1 MFRIIAFLAIFAT
14 SAALADAPVIWSGST
29 AKWLPSGLKTAGVLQ
44 NSATGV
50 MTSSPLTYSSFAA
63 TTGSRNV
70 VTNSYGFLEASPV
83 TSTEASYLSGTT
95 GSIQAQLDSKMGLFT
110 LPLAVTNGG
119 TGTATAFTSGSVVF
133 AGPSGVYAQDN
144 ANLFFDDTENEL
156 GLGTADPAAQLH
168 LSGNKSASAWT
179 TNGIGFRIAD
189 QTFTD
194 TTSTGSPSLNIHNI
208 GSPTIAATNAITPN
222 NLTTLFI
229 GAPVDGTNVVTASN
243 RKYALRTTGNTR
255 FAGFNLYGTATGN
268 PVSVFGVDGNQ
279 SDTSWTTVGKM
290 VSIQNATL
298 TDTSGTGTISTRVA
312 SSYGTMTLAASNP
325 ETITNAA
332 NLYIDR
338 APTAGS
344 NVTITNSSALY
355 IPGGSV
361 SGTTNSYALNITAG
375 TGATNNYAA
384 TFDGRVGMGGVT
396 DPSAFLTVATNG
408 SVVAANEQI
417 VLRSNREAIVAGELL
432 GGVMVR
438 SNDSS
443 NPAPG
448 IITNAF
454 SAIATAT
461 HNTSTLDSAWVWYTT
476 SALTMS
482 ERMRLDKDGNLGI
495 GVTPVVKLHQDSG
508 TATATTQKFTAG
520 STTGQTASD
529 GFDMGIDASGN
540 AELRQREALPL
551 TLYTNNAAAVT
562 VLSGGNTG
570 IGTTAPG
577 STLHI
582 AGSVQYNVSNLSA
595 NTTLGTTHS
604 IVTVDDSAAD
614 KVITVPACTA
624 TLFGRQYRIKKLG
637 AAPRV
642 TYIAATG
649 SDLVDG
655 ATSQS
660 IAVKNASRD
669 VVCTSL
675 ALWSIY

>member
-1 MFRIIAFLAIFAT
+1 
-14 SAALADAPVIWSGST
+14 
-29 AKWLPSGLKTAGVLQ
+29 
-44 NSATGV
+44 
-50 MTSSPLTYSSFAA
+50 
-63 TTGSRNV
+63 
-70 VTNSYGFLEASPV
+70 
-83 TSTEASYLSGTT
+83 
-95 GSIQAQLDSKMGLFT
+95 
-110 LPLAVTNGG
+110 
-119 TGTATAFTSGSVVF
+119 
-133 AGPSGVYAQDN
+133 
-144 ANLFFDDTENEL
+144 
-156 GLGTADPAAQLH
+156 
-168 LSGNKSASAWT
+168 
-179 TNGIGFRIAD
+179 
-189 QTFTD
+189 
-194 TTSTGSPSLNIHNI
+194 
-208 GSPTIAATNAITPN
+208 
-222 NLTTLFI
+222 
-229 GAPVDGTNVVTASN
+229 
-243 RKYALRTTGNTR
+243 
-255 FAGFNLYGTATGN
+255 
-268 PVSVFGVDGNQ
+268 
-279 SDTSWTTVGKM
+279 
-290 VSIQNATL
+290 
-298 TDTSGTGTISTRVA
+298 
-312 SSYGTMTLAASNP
+312 
-325 ETITNAA
+325 
-332 NLYIDR
+332 
-338 APTAGS
+338 
-344 NVTITNSSALY
+344 
-355 IPGGSV
+355 
-361 SGTTNSYALNITAG
+361 
-375 TGATNNYAA
+375 
-384 TFDGRVGMGGVT
+384 
-396 DPSAFLTVATNG
+396 
-408 SVVAANEQI
+408 
-417 VLRSNREAIVAGELL
+417 
-432 GGVMVR
+432 
-438 SNDSS
+438 
-443 NPAPG
+443 
-448 IITNAF
+448 
-454 SAIATAT
+454 
-461 HNTSTLDSAWVWYTT
+461 
-476 SALTMS
+476 
-482 ERMRLDKDGNLGI
+482 MRLDKDGNLGI